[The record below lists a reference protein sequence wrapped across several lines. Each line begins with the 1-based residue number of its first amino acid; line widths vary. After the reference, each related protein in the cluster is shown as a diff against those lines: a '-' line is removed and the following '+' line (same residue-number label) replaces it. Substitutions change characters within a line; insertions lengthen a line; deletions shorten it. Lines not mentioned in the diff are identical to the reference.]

1 MPNETEWTTEFYR
14 TEVGASPVDE
24 FLKSLDDKTQ
34 ARFIWSIEQLRIL
47 NVHAREP
54 LVKHL
59 EGKLWEL
66 RRTSDGN
73 IYRLLYFF
81 ITGRKI
87 VFVHG
92 FQKKTQKT
100 PQGEIEIARKRMD
113 EYIKRRR
120 ENDP

>member
-1 MPNETEWTTEFYR
+1 MAEEQEWTTEFYL
-14 TEVGASPVDE
+14 TEAGVNPVAE
-24 FLKSLDDKTQ
+24 FLKGLDDKTQ
-34 ARFIWSIEQLRIL
+34 ARFIYSIEQLRVL
-47 NVHAREP
+47 NVHATEP

-66 RRTSDGN
+66 RRASSGN

-81 ITGRKI
+81 FTGRKI

-100 PQGEIEIARKRMD
+100 PRREIETAQVRMSDYLRRKGG
-113 EYIKRRR
+113 EK
-120 ENDP
+120 